1 MWDVTFNEVKWVGIY
16 IDESIMLNLNDRK
29 LVCA

>member
-1 MWDVTFNEVKWVGIY
+1 MWAATFTEVKWVGIY

-29 LVCA
+29 LVYA

>member
-1 MWDVTFNEVKWVGIY
+1 MWDAPFTEVKWVGIY

-29 LVCA
+29 LVYA